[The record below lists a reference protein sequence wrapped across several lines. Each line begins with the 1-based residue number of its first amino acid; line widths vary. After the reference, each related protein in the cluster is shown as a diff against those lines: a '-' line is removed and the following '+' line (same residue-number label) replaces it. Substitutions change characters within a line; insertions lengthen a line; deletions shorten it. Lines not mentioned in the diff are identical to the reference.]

1 MRKTHTTLL
10 FTLCG
15 LLFYGNGSAQTVV
28 QDGNIAVQMN
38 ELAQRGDSLYV
49 KMMVS
54 TAGRNVASRKS
65 AEFTSILST
74 EEHVKELPSISVMGR
89 NSYKNYRRNRA
100 LLSQREHTMY
110 DPYMPYAVVRDYKE
124 NQTVEYALTV
134 PYEPWMSSAQL
145 TLRRNDCGC
154 GKVRTTDTRLLAN
167 HVDLER
173 VIVIERYNITPHLAY
188 LRPEAEPVKMRS
200 VTSEAFLDFAV
211 GRTDLRPDFG
221 NNASELEKI
230 RAAFAGVGDD
240 DDVTLTGVSLCGYAS
255 PEGSVARNRQLSEGR
270 AIALKK
276 YLMTKFDYPESFYTT
291 RFGGED
297 WEGLAAL
304 VENSGMQYKQEVLE
318 LIENVSV
325 EQDRETRLMA
335 LKGGAPYRWMLK
347 ELFPKLRRVTFRA
360 DYKVRQ
366 FNIEEAKEVAKTRPQ
381 NLSLNEMFLV
391 ANTYEPGSSEFN
403 DLFETAVR
411 MFPEDATANL
421 NAAIAALERRDYV
434 SADRYLQNVKIRMR
448 IPEYDNALGVLVM
461 MRDADYDRA
470 EQYFE
475 AAAQA
480 GLEAATGNLEELG
493 RMRENLDR
501 IREAEMKAHRQ

>member
-1 MRKTHTTLL
+1 MRNAHAAFLL
-10 FTLCG
+10 TLCG
-15 LLFYGNGSAQTVV
+15 LLFCGNGSSQTVV
-28 QDGNIAVQMN
+28 QNGNIAVQVN

-49 KMMVS
+49 KMDVS
-54 TAGRNVASRKS
+54 TTGRNVASRRS
-65 AEFTSILST
+65 AEFTPVLSS
-74 EEHVKELPSISVMGR
+74 EERTKELPALSVMGR
-89 NSYKNYRRNRA
+89 NSYKNYRRSRA
-100 LLSQREHTMY
+100 LLSRREHATY
-110 DPYMPYAVVRDYKE
+110 DPYMPYAVIRDYKGD
-124 NQTVEYALTV
+124 QTVKYALAV

-173 VIVIERYNITPHLAY
+173 VIVIERYDITPHLAY
-188 LRPEAEPVKMRS
+188 IRPEAEPIKMRS

-230 RAAFAGVGDD
+230 LAAFASVGDD
-240 DDVTLTGVSLCGYAS
+240 GDVTLTGVSLCGYAS
-255 PEGSVARNRQLSEGR
+255 PEGSIARNRQLSEGR
-270 AIALKK
+270 AVALKK
-276 YLMTKFDYPESFYTT
+276 YLMTKFDYPASFYTA

-297 WEGLAAL
+297 WEGLVAL
-304 VENSGMQYKQEVLE
+304 VEDSDMQYKQEVLE
-318 LIENVSV
+318 LIANVPV
-325 EQDRETRLMA
+325 ERNREARLMA
-335 LKGGAPYRWMLK
+335 LKGGEPYRWMLK

-360 DYKVRQ
+360 DYNVRQ
-366 FNIEEAKEVAKTRPQ
+366 FNIEEAKKVARTRPQ

-391 ANTYEPGSSEFN
+391 ANTYKPGSPEFN

-421 NAAIAALERRDYV
+421 NAAIAALERRDYAG
-434 SADRYLQNVKIRMR
+434 ADRYLQNIKIRMR

-480 GLEAATGNLEELG
+480 GLDAATGNLEELA

-501 IREAEMKAHRQ
+501 IREAEMKIRR